1 MGARF
6 KVGNGKNIK
15 IWQHHWLPIKHP
27 PLVSSPI
34 IESMKDA
41 MVDCL
46 IDNNTGKW
54 DAEMLKGALILA
66 EAELAQRMPLHQCQT
81 EDALYW
87 PFTADGQYNCKFG
100 YKFLND
106 LEENLEDGTHSK
118 VDKNFWKSIW
128 SLEVPNKYKNLLW
141 RACKNSLP
149 TKKNRVWRTILQ
161 NPSCDCCSLQVEHTL
176 HALWGCTSLNVSVEQ

>member
-6 KVGNGKNIK
+6 KMGNGKNIK

-100 YKFLND
+100 YRFLKE
-106 LEENLEDGTHSK
+106 LETGVEEGTQSEL
-118 VDKNFWKSIW
+118 DKKFWKSIW
-128 SLEVPNKYKNLLW
+128 SLDVPNKYKNILW
-141 RACKNSLP
+141 RACRESLS
-149 TKKNRVWRTILQ
+149 Q
-161 NPSCDCCSLQVEHTL
+161 SLT
-176 HALWGCTSLNVSVEQ
+176 